1 MREHAGPTS
10 DSRNA
15 MACAE
20 SGKSPAIAVVILAR
34 LRKFKRDTKLI
45 MKLLQRM
52 QYVKGKCWGSTSQ
65 SKSMKNNTACRLFN
79 LPSKWACVRAK
90 KKGGGGGGI
99 TFPVTLT
106 SHTCII

>member
-34 LRKFKRDTKLI
+34 LRKFKRGTKLM
-45 MKLLQRM
+45 MKLLQTMHRG
-52 QYVKGKCWGSTSQ
+52 QGSMLVEY
-65 SKSMKNNTACRLFN
+65 KPERKYDE
-79 LPSKWACVRAK
+79 
-90 KKGGGGGGI
+90 
-99 TFPVTLT
+99 
-106 SHTCII
+106 